1 MSHFGLNNF
10 SAMDFR
16 KTMLLAAAAI
26 FIFSAASCKKDDEK
40 TTTSLSFTGVL
51 DFTIPAYVN
60 PGDEIEV
67 EPRGMSKDTVDIG
80 YYWTVTPI
88 RDYKDTTR
96 YLGDPASVTGK
107 FSFEV
112 PDTVCT
118 MTVTCVAFATGYYT
132 TSAAYNV
139 VIAKPGFDGSI
150 TEDEVAPTMSS
161 VVDARDGKTYYYRE
175 IGDRDWFVRNLAY
188 AGSGV
193 SFEGCDALD
202 DVYGRYY
209 DWEEAQSA
217 CPEGWR
223 LPTSDD
229 WASLAAQAG
238 YKGEGDGNYLGI
250 AGNLM
255 VNAYFNANR
264 MWEYWPAVKITN
276 STGFSAIPTGY
287 CTTSSAGVDGR
298 DDYNYAV
305 YWTADDKDVEGES
318 FGLYRMIYVEKPDL
332 MLGSNHKTGF
342 YATVRCVQ

>member
-139 VIAKPGFDGSI
+139 VIAKPGFDGSV
-150 TEDEVAPTMSS
+150 TGDEVAPTMSS
-161 VVDARDGKTYYYRE
+161 IVDARDGKRYYYRE
-175 IGDRDWFVRNLAY
+175 IGDLDWFVRNL
-188 AGSGV
+188 S
-193 SFEGCDALD
+193 
-202 DVYGRYY
+202 
-209 DWEEAQSA
+209 
-217 CPEGWR
+217 
-223 LPTSDD
+223 
-229 WASLAAQAG
+229 
-238 YKGEGDGNYLGI
+238 
-250 AGNLM
+250 
-255 VNAYFNANR
+255 
-264 MWEYWPAVKITN
+264 
-276 STGFSAIPTGY
+276 
-287 CTTSSAGVDGR
+287 
-298 DDYNYAV
+298 
-305 YWTADDKDVEGES
+305 
-318 FGLYRMIYVEKPDL
+318 
-332 MLGSNHKTGF
+332 
-342 YATVRCVQ
+342 

>member
-26 FIFSAASCKKDDEK
+26 FIFSAASCKKDDET

-60 PGDEIEV
+60 PGDKIEV

-80 YYWTVTPI
+80 YYWTLSPI

-96 YLGDPASVTGK
+96 FLGDPASVTGK

-118 MTVTCVAFATGYYT
+118 MTLTCVAFATGYYT

-139 VIAKPGFDGSI
+139 VIVKPGFDGSL
-150 TEDEVAPTMSS
+150 TDDDVAPAMTSI
-161 VVDARDGKTYYYRE
+161 VDNRDGKRYYYKR
-175 IGDRDWFVRNLAY
+175 IGSRNWFVRNLAY

-193 SFEGCDALD
+193 SYEGCDALD

-209 DWEEAQSA
+209 TWNEAQNA
-217 CPEGWR
+217 CPSGWH
-223 LPTSDD
+223 LPASED
-229 WASLAAQAG
+229 WADLASQAG
-238 YKGEGDGNYLGI
+238 YKGEGNGDYLGI

-287 CTTSSAGVDGR
+287 CTTSSAGVTGH